1 MQFTMYTAILLISWM
16 AAKMNV
22 GSTMTTGQLMSMIV
36 YATQI
41 LSSLMLLSMVFVMII
56 MAESSANRIVEVLDE
71 ESDLKNPAHPLNS
84 VADGS
89 IDFDNVSFSYVN
101 DPDKS
106 ALKDI
111 NIHIHSGETIGIIGG
126 TGSAK
131 TMLVQ
136 MIPRLYDTT
145 TGQVR
150 VGGKDVRDYDI
161 ESLRDQVSVVLQ
173 KTFCSPAPSKKTF
186 AGVIRMLRMKNWLQ
200 PASLLRQTNL
210 YAASRMDMTPIL
222 NRAEPTSP
230 VVRNNVSVSPAP
242 C

>member
-1 MQFTMYTAILLISWM
+1 
-16 AAKMNV
+16 
-22 GSTMTTGQLMSMIV
+22 MSMIV

-41 LSSLMLLSMVFVMII
+41 LSSLMMLSDGICYDHHGRK
-56 MAESSANRIVEVLDE
+56 APANRIVEVLDE

-131 TMLVQ
+131 TTLVQ

-161 ESLRDQVSVVLQ
+161 ESLRDQVSVVLSEKCFVLRHHQ
-173 KTFCSPAPSKKTF
+173 RKPSL
-186 AGVIRMLRMKNWLQ
+186 G
-200 PASLLRQTNL
+200 
-210 YAASRMDMTPIL
+210 
-222 NRAEPTSP
+222 
-230 VVRNNVSVSPAP
+230 
-242 C
+242 

>member
-1 MQFTMYTAILLISWM
+1 MI
-16 AAKMNV
+16 V

-41 LSSLMLLSMVFVMII
+41 LSSLMMLSMVFVMII

-131 TMLVQ
+131 TTLVQ

-173 KTFCSPAPSKKTF
+173 KNVLFSGTIKEN
-186 AGVIRMLRMKNWLQ
+186 LRWGN
-200 PASLLRQTNL
+200 PNASDEELV
-210 YAASRMDMTPIL
+210 AACKLAQAD
-222 NRAEPTSP
+222 EF
-230 VVRNNVSVSPAP
+230 VRSFPDGYDTYIEQGGTNVSGGQKQRLCIAAP

>member
-16 AAKMNV
+16 AAKMIV

-41 LSSLMLLSMVFVMII
+41 LSSLMMLSMVFVMII

-71 ESDLKNPAHPLNS
+71 ESDFKKTPAHPLNS

-111 NIHIHSGETIGIIGG
+111 NIHIHFGETIGIIGG

-131 TMLVQ
+131 TTLVQ

-150 VGGKDVRDYDI
+150 VGGKECSR
-161 ESLRDQVSVVLQ
+161 LRH
-173 KTFCSPAPSKKTF
+173 
-186 AGVIRMLRMKNWLQ
+186 
-200 PASLLRQTNL
+200 
-210 YAASRMDMTPIL
+210 
-222 NRAEPTSP
+222 
-230 VVRNNVSVSPAP
+230 
-242 C
+242 